1 MVILNWNGSD
11 KCLLS
16 DIYNFISEYNYDS
29 NFYLDGILMKASQKW
44 KIERILY
51 LALIPIS
58 YWFILS
64 FLNTYSTVNSIN
76 LFISSISNKFLLLI
90 FFVISIL
97 HIRIQLSKVYEDY
110 FQLNKMKL
118 YSLITDCLIGI
129 TFFFFLPV
137 LFF

>member
-1 MVILNWNGSD
+1 MVILNWNGSN

-29 NFYLDGILMKASQKW
+29 NFYLDDILMKASQKW

-129 TFFFFLPV
+129 TFFLFLPV

>member
-1 MVILNWNGSD
+1 MVILNWNGSN

-16 DIYNFISEYNYDS
+16 NIYNFICKYNHDS
-29 NFYLDGILMKASQKW
+29 NFYLDDILMKASQKW

-76 LFISSISNKFLLLI
+76 LFISSISNKLLLLI
-90 FFVISIL
+90 FFVISIF

-129 TFFFFLPV
+129 TFFLFLPV

>member
-1 MVILNWNGSD
+1 MVILNWNGSN

-16 DIYNFISEYNYDS
+16 NIYNFISKYNHDS
-29 NFYLDGILMKASQKW
+29 NFYLDDILMKASQKW

-90 FFVISIL
+90 FFVISIF

-129 TFFFFLPV
+129 TFFLFLPV

>member
-1 MVILNWNGSD
+1 
-11 KCLLS
+11 
-16 DIYNFISEYNYDS
+16 
-29 NFYLDGILMKASQKW
+29 MKASQKW

-51 LALIPIS
+51 LAIIPIS

-118 YSLITDCLIGI
+118 YSFITDCLIGI

>member
-1 MVILNWNGSD
+1 MVILNWNGSN

-29 NFYLDGILMKASQKW
+29 NFYLDDILMKASQKW

-90 FFVISIL
+90 FFVISIF

-129 TFFFFLPV
+129 TFFLFLPV

>member
-1 MVILNWNGSD
+1 
-11 KCLLS
+11 
-16 DIYNFISEYNYDS
+16 
-29 NFYLDGILMKASQKW
+29 MKASQKW

-129 TFFFFLPV
+129 TFFLFLPV